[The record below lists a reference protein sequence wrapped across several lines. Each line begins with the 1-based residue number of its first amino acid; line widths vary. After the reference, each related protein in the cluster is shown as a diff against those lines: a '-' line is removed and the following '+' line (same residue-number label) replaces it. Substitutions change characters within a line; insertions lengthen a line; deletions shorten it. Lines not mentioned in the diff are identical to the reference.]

1 MKRSIGK
8 RITSVLLCLVLLV
21 GLIPAV
27 APTAEA
33 AQTGNWDNL
42 RAALEDNTTR
52 SIKLTEDFKGEST
65 NEELN
70 PGYDGTERYHTP
82 FELE

>member
-1 MKRSIGK
+1 MKRSKKIL
-8 RITSVLLCLVLLV
+8 SLLMAFAMLVSLL
-21 GLIPAV
+21 PAV

-33 AQTGNWDNL
+33 AQTGNWDDL
-42 RAALEDNTTR
+42 RAALGDNTTR

-70 PGYDGTERYHTP
+70 PEYDGTERYHTP